1 MGTLFISRIARYSN
15 HHHALASAEHI
26 IRVKMASQCRLTKC
40 SFPVYQP
47 PKNINK
53 LLLIEARLARQY
65 WKQYAKLL
73 PTWAQFPGRM
83 QHGDNSD
90 VTNTLLDIG
99 YHYLNKKVSNMLKRR
114 DISAAVGL
122 FHVAKTDKSTP
133 LVYDLM
139 ELFRVDVVDREVLHY
154 CRLKKKPIIML
165 TPQEISYFLS
175 RIKRRLGRRVYLTSF
190 HQCHS
195 YEYAMELQ
203 ILHFIHA
210 VNHLEI
216 FHPIHI
222 PTRHDGR
229 CAVRKSEKLDTHQK

>member
-1 MGTLFISRIARYSN
+1 MGTLFISRMARYSN
-15 HHHALASAEHI
+15 HPYALASAEHI
-26 IRVKMASQCRLTKC
+26 IRAKMASQCRLTKC
-40 SFPVYQP
+40 VFPIYKS
-47 PKNINK
+47 PKDTST
-53 LLLIEARLARQY
+53 LLLTEARLARQY

-73 PTWAQFPGRM
+73 PAWTNFSGRKP
-83 QHGDNSD
+83 HSGTSD
-90 VTNTLLDIG
+90 ITNTLLDIG
-99 YHYLNKKVSNMLKRR
+99 YHYLNKKVNYLLKTH

-154 CRLKKKPIIML
+154 CRLKKKPVTIL

-175 RIKRRLGRRVYLTSF
+175 RIKRRLGRKVYLVSF

-203 ILHFIHA
+203 ILHFMKA
-210 VNHLEI
+210 VHDLEI
-216 FHPIHI
+216 FHPFHI
-222 PTRHDGR
+222 PTRHDSR
-229 CAVRKSEKLDTHQK
+229 CAVRKKLDTTQK